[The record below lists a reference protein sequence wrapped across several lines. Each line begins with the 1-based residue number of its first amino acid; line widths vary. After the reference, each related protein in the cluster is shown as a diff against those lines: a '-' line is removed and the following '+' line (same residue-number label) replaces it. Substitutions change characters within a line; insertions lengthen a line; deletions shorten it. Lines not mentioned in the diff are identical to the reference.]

1 MAAITS
7 INSYKEKK
15 QYRLCDEKWEQHKAA
30 ANNTDGSFETD
41 MQILISGGEF
51 VSASAMTEAGKKF
64 EKTETALKEDFYKRY
79 SDTLQSAPD
88 IPSARIQYF
97 CQIMSMLLPAA
108 TREYGTEKQ
117 MEALSDFGE
126 FYTEADTALSLWL
139 RADKAADSM
148 MDSFYETA
156 AKSADS
162 WNKDK
167 ACQVLDNI
175 LSCSAEKTDFKTQ
188 MLQQMANLFYAYH
201 WMLDDCTMHLISGH
215 A

>member
-7 INSYKEKK
+7 MNAYKEKK
-15 QYRLCDEKWEQHKAA
+15 QYRLCDEKWTQYETAV
-30 ANNTDGSFETD
+30 NNTDGSFEAD
-41 MQILISGGEF
+41 MQILASGGEF
-51 VSASAMTEAGKKF
+51 VSASAMTDAGKKF
-64 EKTETALKEDFYKRY
+64 EETEAALKKDFYKRY
-79 SDTLQSAPD
+79 SDTFQSAPD

-126 FYTEADTALSLWL
+126 FYAEADTALSLWL
-139 RADKAADSM
+139 NTDKAADSM
-148 MDSFYETA
+148 MDSFYEAA

-167 ACQVLDNI
+167 TGKVLDDI

-188 MLQQMANLFYAYH
+188 ILLQMANLFYAYH
-201 WMLDDCTMHLISGH
+201 WMLDDCTMHLISGR